1 MFYER
6 DTTGQILSLARV
18 TTLGR
23 LRAGLNYLLE
33 AHGFRYYMF
42 TCHTVEPSGACTAV
56 LHNLSL
62 SKGSPFPTI
71 GTMNAM
77 DKDPLAQYALNETL
91 PVDWRSL
98 MSRPDYQDRAYR
110 VTMNRRARRGMLGG
124 CTVPLLQG
132 YGSLAW
138 LDLAL
143 DQDDEPA
150 WAHIRQ
156 YLPYAILLGR
166 VVLDQSR
173 KLIKKPLSE
182 HDISPEPLDER
193 ERACLRGASEG
204 LGNAEIGALLG
215 ISERTVSNHIHRAC
229 EKLHARNRQHAITK
243 ALLSRQL
250 YSYTLPIGNEA
261 GPQVG

>member
-6 DTTGQILSLARV
+6 DTTDQILSLARV

-23 LRAGLNYLLE
+23 LRAGLSYLLE
-33 AHGFRYYMF
+33 AHGFRYYTF
-42 TCHTVEPSGACTAV
+42 TCHTVEPGGACCTAV
-56 LHNLSL
+56 IHNLPSG
-62 SKGSPFPTI
+62 K
-71 GTMNAM
+71 NASTPSVGNAVHG
-77 DKDPLAQYALNETL
+77 DPLAQYALNETL

-98 MSRPDYQDRAYR
+98 MNRPEYQGRTYRAA
-110 VTMNRRARRGMLGG
+110 MNRRARRGMRSG

-132 YGSLAW
+132 YGALAW

-143 DQDDEPA
+143 DRDDESA

-156 YLPYAILLGR
+156 YLPYATLLGR
-166 VVLDQSR
+166 VVLDKTR
-173 KLIKKPLSE
+173 RLGKKTLSAA
-182 HDISPEPLDER
+182 DVSSEPLDER

-250 YSYTLPIGNEA
+250 YACTLPLANEVA
-261 GPQVG
+261 PIY